1 MDWYWLNV
9 HIVELDWTIRHSSGE
24 YLQKIPRIRFECSNS
39 LLILLEFAN
48 TRAIWKTANGRKCLR
63 TFANSWKCSNNRKFQ
78 RIQCEFKI
86 FGDRKKERM
95 FVFQMSEFLAQNLS
109 NARKYLEYFV
119 NFRILRKRMNF
130 LRPNCNTKNV
140 FFFCLALM
148 PIYFCWMVET
158 FSRMILYSKNI
169 QLVEFEMLTVA
180 VSAMEMI
187 SFVITINSVFPNNI
201 LLRWTAYVDGMFYI
215 FIR

>member
-9 HIVELDWTIRHSSGE
+9 NIVELDWMIRHSLGE

-95 FVFQMSEFLAQNLS
+95 FVFQMSKFLAQNLS

-130 LRPNCNTKNV
+130 LRPNCNTTNV
-140 FFFCLALM
+140 FFFCLALR
-148 PIYFCWMVET
+148 CQST
-158 FSRMILYSKNI
+158 FAEWLKHFH
-169 QLVEFEMLTVA
+169 E
-180 VSAMEMI
+180 
-187 SFVITINSVFPNNI
+187 
-201 LLRWTAYVDGMFYI
+201 WFYI
-215 FIR
+215 PKIFSWLNSKCWQWPFQQWKWSALLLQ